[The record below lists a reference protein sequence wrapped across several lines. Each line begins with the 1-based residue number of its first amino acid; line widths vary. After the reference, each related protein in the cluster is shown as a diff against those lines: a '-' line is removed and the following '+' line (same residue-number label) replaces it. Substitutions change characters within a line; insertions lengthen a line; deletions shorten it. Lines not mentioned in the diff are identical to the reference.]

1 MKILIDNGHG
11 ENTAGKRSP
20 MWPDGTEL
28 REWEFNRDIAQRV
41 FFALKRHGVDV
52 ELIVRE
58 NLDVSLSE
66 RVSRVNEIAKA
77 VGKNN
82 CLLVSIHANAGG
94 GTGWEAFTS
103 VGETRSDKFAT
114 IFYEMAE
121 EIFEGWAIRQDTT
134 DGDPDKESQFY
145 ILRKTHCPAILTEN
159 FFMDTEKDCK
169 FIMSEIGRRKVA
181 DFHVQAILNCIDRA

>member
-41 FFALKRHGVDV
+41 FFALQRHGVDV
-52 ELIVRE
+52 ELIVKE
-58 NLDVSLSE
+58 DIDVPLSE
-66 RVSRVNEIAKA
+66 RCNRVNQIAKA

-103 VGETRSDKFAT
+103 VGET
-114 IFYEMAE
+114 
-121 EIFEGWAIRQDTT
+121 
-134 DGDPDKESQFY
+134 
-145 ILRKTHCPAILTEN
+145 
-159 FFMDTEKDCK
+159 
-169 FIMSEIGRRKVA
+169 
-181 DFHVQAILNCIDRA
+181 

>member
-20 MWPDGTEL
+20 MWPDGTAL

-41 FFALKRHGVDV
+41 FFALQRHGVDV
-52 ELIVRE
+52 ELIVKE
-58 NLDVSLSE
+58 DIDVPLSE
-66 RVSRVNEIAKA
+66 RCNRVNEIAKA

-103 VGETRSDKFAT
+103 MGETQSDKFAT
-114 IFYEMAE
+114 IFYEIAQEM
-121 EIFEGWAIRQDTT
+121 FEGWAIRKDTM
-134 DGDPDKESQFY
+134 DGDPDKE
-145 ILRKTHCPAILTEN
+145 K
-159 FFMDTEKDCK
+159 
-169 FIMSEIGRRKVA
+169 IGRA
-181 DFHVQAILNCIDRA
+181 HV

>member
-28 REWEFNRDIAQRV
+28 REWGFNRDIAKRV
-41 FFALKRHGVDV
+41 FSALQRHGVDV
-52 ELIVRE
+52 ELIVKE
-58 NLDVSLSE
+58 DIDVPLSE
-66 RVSRVNEIAKA
+66 RCNRVNEIAK
-77 VGKNN
+77 VEGKNN

-114 IFYEMAE
+114 IFYEIAQEM
-121 EIFEGWAIRQDTT
+121 FEGWAIRKDTT

-145 ILRKTHCPAILTEN
+145 ILRKTVCPAILTEN

>member
-52 ELIVRE
+52 ELIVKE
-58 NLDVSLSE
+58 DIDVPLSE
-66 RVSRVNEIAKA
+66 RCNRVNEIAKA

-114 IFYEMAE
+114 IFYEIAQEM
-121 EIFEGWAIRQDTT
+121 FEGWAIRKDTT
-134 DGDPDKESQFY
+134 DGDLDKESQFY
-145 ILRKTHCPAILTEN
+145 ILRKTVCPAILTEN

>member
-41 FFALKRHGVDV
+41 FFALQRHGVDV
-52 ELIVRE
+52 ELIVKE
-58 NLDVSLSE
+58 DIDVPLSE
-66 RVSRVNEIAKA
+66 RCNRVNQIAKA
-77 VGKNN
+77 AGKNN

-121 EIFEGWAIRQDTT
+121 EMFEGWAVHKDTR

-145 ILRKTHCPAILTEN
+145 ILRKTVCPAILTEN

>member
-41 FFALKRHGVDV
+41 FFALQRHGVDV
-52 ELIVRE
+52 ELIVKE
-58 NLDVSLSE
+58 DIDVPLSE
-66 RVSRVNEIAKA
+66 RCNRVNQIAKA

-121 EIFEGWAIRQDTT
+121 EIFEGWAVRKDTT
-134 DGDPDKESQFY
+134 DGDLDKESQFY
-145 ILRKTHCPAILTEN
+145 ILRKTVCPAILTEN

>member
-20 MWPDGTEL
+20 MWPDGTGL

-41 FFALKRHGVDV
+41 FFALQRHGVDV
-52 ELIVRE
+52 ELIVKE
-58 NLDVSLSE
+58 NIDVPLSE
-66 RVSRVNEIAKA
+66 RCNRVNEIAKA

-121 EIFEGWAIRQDTT
+121 EIFEGWAIRKDTT
-134 DGDPDKESQFY
+134 DGDLDKESQFY
-145 ILRKTHCPAILTEN
+145 ILRKTMCPAILTEN
-159 FFMDTEKDCK
+159 FFMDTEIDCR
-169 FIMSEIGRRKVA
+169 FIMSKEGRRKVA